1 MDGLPGDFIYKIMKG
16 PEGRLLAFTPEKT
29 ARFDGE
35 RFVELPEYENTH
47 NLSLYYSAVRARFGK
62 SGAPP

>member
-1 MDGLPGDFIYKIMKG
+1 MKG

-47 NLSLYYSAVRARFGK
+47 NLSLYIQRPARFGK
-62 SGAPP
+62 SGGAP